1 MENVNKPIL
10 IAGGKPVNSQ
20 WNKKNDLNDID
31 TILKLNPTGVE
42 ESQSNTDYEPN
53 YQEIES
59 YNRSEG
65 ARLGDISKTVF
76 KTSGVREKTIN
87 VPSPLEPT
95 VGIPAG
101 KIGNAT
107 GPNTQA
113 GTPITQT
120 NNSVVPPST
129 TGSVVPSTTVLTTSP
144 TNVSNSSIENISFPG
159 ADESKESE
167 MNELR
172 KNFFDYLSPYLD
184 AHHPLEQITK
194 YLDDSISSAISDGPK
209 KGSLNG
215 KIITYYPQKGEFIS
229 MIAIYSDDRKRPKD
243 FFKEVEKYFD
253 SMMNLAGKPKATPIN
268 P

>member
-76 KTSGVREKTIN
+76 NTGNEKIKTIN
-87 VPSPLEPT
+87 VPSPIDQTQE
-95 VGIPAG
+95 IPAG
-101 KIGNAT
+101 KVGNASAPT
-107 GPNTQA
+107 TQA
-113 GTPITQT
+113 APRTTI
-120 NNSVVPPST
+120 NDSVVPPST
-129 TGSVVPSTTVLTTSP
+129 TGSVIPAPTVTPVST
-144 TNVSNSSIENISFPG
+144 SNSNVKNISFPG
-159 ADESKESE
+159 ADESKEAE
-167 MNELR
+167 MNDLR
-172 KNFFDYLSPYLD
+172 KKFFDYISPYLD
-184 AHHPLEQITK
+184 AHHPLGQIME